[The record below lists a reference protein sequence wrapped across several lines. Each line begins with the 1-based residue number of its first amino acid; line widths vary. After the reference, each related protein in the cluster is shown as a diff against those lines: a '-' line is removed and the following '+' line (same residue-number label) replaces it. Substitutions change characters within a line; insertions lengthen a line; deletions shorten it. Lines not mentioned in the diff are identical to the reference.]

1 MNNLFGTSRG
11 KDSAAVQFMVLDILE
26 TLVTLSENPGRMGTY
41 LAQQVRELVGAR
53 IVALLS
59 PLGDHEGHLHTL
71 VALEP
76 ARHAKP
82 ELQALLEDVAQ
93 LAHGYPT
100 AVLWQGP
107 DAPPAVQAILHK
119 AGFNGVLVLPL
130 MVGARSA
137 GLLIILH
144 LLDMQRN
151 SETLRALE
159 ILSPIAAL
167 VIQNARFFEAQ
178 ASIIQARSQD
188 LRESER
194 HFHTLAEI
202 APVGIL
208 HLGMQGEIFFLN
220 ERWKQLTGYSQP
232 PPGRSV
238 PLHVHEDDR
247 AELKEKWDQ
256 LQQSGTPLLAEF
268 RIDVPNHDLRWVHGE
283 MVAERDEAGV
293 ITGFIGS
300 LMDLTQR
307 KKAEAER
314 EHLET
319 QLAQSQKLES
329 LGRLAG
335 GVAHDINNTLSAI
348 LAHAE
353 LLKFRLG
360 SDHALQPHVAGIDQA
375 VDRSRG
381 IIQQLLAF
389 SRKQVITPQVLE
401 MNERIAET
409 QRTLAPLIG
418 EDVQLR
424 FSPGEGLWRVRCD
437 PTQLDQILVNLAVN
451 ARDAMPKGGCLDLET
466 TNVMVDA
473 SWNGKP
479 IGAAPGPYV
488 CLSVSDEGC
497 GMEPETL
504 AHVFEPFFTTKG
516 VGKGTGLGLA
526 TVFGI
531 VSQSKGFIDV
541 YSEPNV
547 GTTFR
552 IYLPAVQE
560 ASAQRMQPAPDEPL
574 HGVGKIM
581 VVEDDQILRD
591 LIPFMLQGLGYEV
604 LAASSPEEALSV
616 CAQPGMTFDLLL
628 TDVIMPGMSGR
639 ELRDRMLHL
648 RPNIKVLFMSG
659 YTADII
665 ATRGVLEAGVNF
677 LAKPFTMGELGKKVA
692 EVMAQA

>member
-1 MNNLFGTSRG
+1 MNNLFGASRG

-59 PLGDHEGHLHTL
+59 PQGDHPGHLHTL
-71 VALEP
+71 VAVEP
-76 ARHAKP
+76 ARHAQP
-82 ELQALLEDVAQ
+82 ELQVLLEDLAQ
-93 LAHGYPT
+93 LAHAQPT

-107 DAPPAVQAILHK
+107 DTPTAVQAILHRG
-119 AGFNGVLVLPL
+119 GFNGVLVLPL
-130 MVGARSA
+130 KVGTLTA

-167 VIQNARFFEAQ
+167 VIQNARFFESQ
-178 ASIIQARSQD
+178 ESVIQARSQD

-194 HFHTLAEI
+194 HFHTLAEV

-208 HLGMQGEIFFLN
+208 HLGTDGQILFLN

-232 PPGRSV
+232 PPGH
-238 PLHVHEDDR
+238 PLPLRVHEEDR
-247 AELKEKWDQ
+247 AELKGKWER
-256 LQQSGTPLLAEF
+256 LQESGIPLQAEF
-268 RIDVPNHDLRWVHGE
+268 RIDVPDNDLRWVLGE
-283 MVAERDEAGV
+283 IVAEHDEAGL
-293 ITGFIGS
+293 ISGFIGS
-300 LMDLTQR
+300 LMDLTLR
-307 KKAEAER
+307 KKAETER
-314 EHLET
+314 EHLEA
-319 QLAQSQKLES
+319 QLAQSLKLES

-360 SDHALQPHVAGIDQA
+360 SDHALQTHVAGIDQA

-401 MNERIAET
+401 VNARIEET
-409 QRTLAPLIG
+409 RRTLAPLIG

-424 FSPGEGLWRVRCD
+424 FAPGKDLWRVRCD

-451 ARDAMPKGGCLDLET
+451 ARDAMPQGGYLDFET
-466 TNVMVDA
+466 ANVMVDA

-531 VSQSKGFIDV
+531 VAQSKGFIDV

-560 ASAQRMQPAPDEPL
+560 MGEPRVQPVPEAPL
-574 HGVGKIM
+574 HGVGKIL

-604 LAASSPEEALSV
+604 LAATSPEEALSI

-639 ELRDRMLHL
+639 ELRDRILHL
-648 RPNIKVLFMSG
+648 RPDTKVLFMSG

-692 EVMAQA
+692 KVLGQA